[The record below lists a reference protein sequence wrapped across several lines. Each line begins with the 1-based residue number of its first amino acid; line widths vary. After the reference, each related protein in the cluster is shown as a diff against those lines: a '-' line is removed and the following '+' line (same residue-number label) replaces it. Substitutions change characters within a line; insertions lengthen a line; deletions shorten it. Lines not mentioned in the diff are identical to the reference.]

1 MIHIWTFVR
10 REPLVHFTFL
20 AALLFLA
27 NDLWSDAD
35 REVIRVDRTTQ
46 ETLIQQR
53 TDLLLRP
60 PTAEERE
67 EVIASYIEDE
77 ILWYEARRRGLDQ
90 TSRIRQQMVRGM
102 RYLLLGDPPQPT
114 EAELR
119 IFYEEEKSRFE
130 QPPALTLEHVF
141 FSDPD
146 TVPEATLAALRNG
159 ADPTKLGEFN
169 VDLGRMIPL
178 LAQRQLVQLFGP
190 DGARRVLAIED
201 DSWHGPIPSPRGAHF
216 VRIAKRHPVNVGSF
230 EEAAPYLE
238 GDWAMA
244 RQREILD
251 QEFEVMRR
259 DYRIIIEERVTV
271 TVE

>member
-1 MIHIWTFVR
+1 MTRISTFVR
-10 REPLVHFTFL
+10 REPLVHFTIL
-20 AALLFLA
+20 AALLFFA
-27 NDLWSDAD
+27 NELWSGAD

-46 ETLIQQR
+46 ETLMQQR

-60 PTAEERE
+60 LTEEERE

-90 TSRIRQQMVRGM
+90 TSRIRQQLVLGM

-178 LAQRQLVQLFGP
+178 LAQRQLVQIFGP
-190 DGARRVLAIED
+190 DGARRILAIED
-201 DSWHGPIPSPRGAHF
+201 DSWHGPVPSSRGAHF
-216 VRIAKRHPVNVGSF
+216 VRIAKRQPLNVGSF
-230 EEAAPYLE
+230 EELAPYLE

-271 TVE
+271 TDD